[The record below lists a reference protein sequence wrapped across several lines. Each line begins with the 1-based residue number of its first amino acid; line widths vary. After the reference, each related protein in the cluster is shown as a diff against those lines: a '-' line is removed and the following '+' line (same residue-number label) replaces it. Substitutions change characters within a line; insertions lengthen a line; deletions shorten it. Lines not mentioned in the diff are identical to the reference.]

1 MKNEREKVDY
11 FTNNMS
17 EDEHLNE
24 ELYYLYKVK
33 RVKQVV
39 DILNKMCQLGIWV
52 NPDICN
58 KILHL
63 CINSNTLIEGKQVY
77 ADIVEAGHK
86 PYISLG
92 NHLVYKFANNLSFA
106 YAHQVFYIKTI

>member
-1 MKNEREKVDY
+1 VDY
-11 FTNNMS
+11 FTKNTS

-24 ELYYLYKVK
+24 ELYYSCKVK
-33 RVKQVV
+33 RVKEAV
-39 DILNKMCQLGIWV
+39 DTFNKMCQRGIWV

-63 CINSNTLIEGKQVY
+63 CINSNALIEGKQVY
-77 ADIVEAGHK
+77 ADMVEVGHK

-92 NHLVYKFANNLSFA
+92 NRLVDMFAKNLRFVD
-106 YAHQVFYIKTI
+106 AHQVFYKKIV

>member
-1 MKNEREKVDY
+1 MDY

-17 EDEHLNE
+17 EDDHLNE

-33 RVKQVV
+33 RVKEVV
-39 DILNKMCQLGIWV
+39 DILNKVCQLGIWV

-58 KILHL
+58 KIPHL
-63 CINSNTLIEGKQVY
+63 CINSNALIEGKQLYV
-77 ADIVEAGHK
+77 DIVEARHK

-92 NHLVYKFANNLSFA
+92 NHLVYKFANNLSFT
-106 YAHQVFYIKTI
+106 YAHQVFYIKIVQKL